1 MLGGSLAITGSFWTR
16 LCPKAVCEMYP
27 LCGNTKGTIG
37 KIMLKFRSTV
47 NILGSVASL
56 SLCLAHIV
64 GIQ

>member
-1 MLGGSLAITGSFWTR
+1 MSGGSLAITGSFWTR
-16 LCPKAVCEMYP
+16 QVSAVCEMYP

>member
-16 LCPKAVCEMYP
+16 QVSAVCEMYSS
-27 LCGNTKGTIG
+27 TWKYQGTTG
-37 KIMLKFRSTV
+37 ERMLKFRSTV